1 MYDFLWVPYF
11 ILFRFVI
18 LGEDLGEIEEKDP
31 NEMQDIA
38 PDSLLNGKNI
48 SKCILLESVFLIAVC
63 WSSHNAIHNI
73 DAD

>member
-1 MYDFLWVPYF
+1 MFQ
-11 ILFRFVI
+11 FVI

-48 SKCILLESVFLIAVC
+48 SKCIMLASIFVIAVY
-63 WSSHNAIHNI
+63 
-73 DAD
+73 